1 MANKVTNEDILRI
14 NELYYKH
21 KTYAEVA
28 RQTGFSA
35 STVKKYVDK
44 NWTPVCVENIIRFD
58 LAQLPD
64 FFEQVSEKF
73 KGIEN
78 YGDLCTLS
86 GEEKEEMKVLWGE
99 IAV

>member
-35 STVKKYVDK
+35 GTVKKYVIPG
-44 NWTPVCVENIIRFD
+44 WQPVVTENIKRFD
-58 LAQLPD
+58 ITQLPD
-64 FFEQVSEKF
+64 FEESLEIF
-73 KGIEN
+73 KGLTN
-78 YGDLCTLS
+78 YGDLCVLTNFEK
-86 GEEKEEMKVLWGE
+86 GELRELWGE
-99 IAV
+99 ISI

>member
-35 STVKKYVDK
+35 GTVKKYVIPGWK
-44 NWTPVCVENIIRFD
+44 PVEQANVIRFD
-58 LAQLPD
+58 INLLPD
-64 FFEQVSEKF
+64 YKEAAMVFRGVV
-73 KGIEN
+73 N
-78 YGDLCTLS
+78 YGMLCVLS
-86 GEEKEEMKVLWGE
+86 EEEVEEIKELWE
-99 IAV
+99 ELTV